1 MAKLNR
7 FTGMTDFRLRQKF
20 RGRATP
26 YRLRELTGNVSPPQR
41 CRHVNATGNTCRMH
55 LWVKEGDE
63 HIHDERRMSM

>member
-1 MAKLNR
+1 
-7 FTGMTDFRLRQKF
+7 MTDFRLRQKF

-26 YRLRELTGNVSPPQR
+26 YRLRELTGNVSPQR

-63 HIHDERRMSM
+63 HYT